1 MTVTRP
7 LDGEDVV
14 VTVENHAAT
23 STAGIS
29 FLKGI
34 GGEAAGEG
42 VESTPSP
49 EATPVEEEATDVGA
63 AELEALIAERTADLQ
78 RLQAEYVNYKKRV
91 DRDRDLSRQHGI
103 EAVLTD
109 FMPVLDAITLAKQH
123 DDIAGGFKM
132 VVDELEKV
140 TSKHGLVSFGEVGEE
155 FDPTRHDA
163 LMTVPMEEPVAV
175 VTVSQVMQQG
185 YSLNGRVIRPAR
197 VGVAN
202 P

>member
-1 MTVTRP
+1 MTDP
-7 LDGEDVV
+7 QNEF
-14 VTVENHAAT
+14 
-23 STAGIS
+23 S
-29 FLKGI
+29 
-34 GGEAAGEG
+34 GEAAGEG